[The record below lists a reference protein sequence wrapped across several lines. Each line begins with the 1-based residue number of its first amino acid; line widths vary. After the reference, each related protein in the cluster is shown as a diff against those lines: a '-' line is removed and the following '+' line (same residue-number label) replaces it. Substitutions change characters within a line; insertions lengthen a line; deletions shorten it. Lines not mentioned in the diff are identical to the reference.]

1 MILCVLFCMPSLLFA
16 QQATVSGKVTDQNGV
31 PLIGVTVI
39 VKGTTNGVSTD
50 ADGFYRISGVSPKDI
65 LVFSS
70 VGMVSVE
77 SVVGTRTTLDATLK
91 EDMLALEDVV
101 VVGYGSM
108 KNKDL
113 TAPIA
118 TVKGSEIVKH
128 STSNPLQALQGKVA
142 GVQISNFGEPG
153 SSPNI
158 RIRGVG
164 SFTSEA
170 PLYVVDGMFY
180 DNIDFLSNSD
190 VQDIAILKDASA
202 ASIYGVRASNGVIII
217 TTKQGSFNQK
227 AKITYDG
234 YVGVQTVT
242 NKLEM
247 ASSAEYA
254 TMMIE
259 RGDTEILQKSIDLWG
274 GKDLIPSTDT
284 DWYDEI
290 TRNAIIHSHSLD
302 ISGGTEKAAYVV
314 GVNYFYQEGIMKAKS
329 DYERINVRTK
339 ADYQPWRW
347 LKLGANVIMSHSV
360 RNSANN
366 GAWER
371 AYYAPPILPVYDES
385 YEATYPKKFTS
396 FDRLDLTNGV
406 YSNPVAMAYYGDNL
420 SKNVQI
426 MPSYYLDLDFLSNRK
441 LVFRTSF
448 NQVISLSQTRNYTPE
463 FFVSQAHNSTKSQ
476 LYKGSD
482 YWQNYTFDNTLTY
495 QDSFGQHNLTA
506 MLGASIRNED
516 WRSLWGSGQGLL
528 GTLDEYLYLSQAEA
542 ESLTAGDNGT
552 TYRGA
557 SFFGRI
563 SYNYAD
569 KYLLTVSMRAD
580 GSSKY
585 QEKWGYFPS
594 VGAAWVVSEE
604 NFMKQQKAIDYLK
617 LRVSYGQL
625 GNDKVAASNGFA
637 QILSGLNYS
646 GVFGGVLYPGFRIN
660 ENFSWLS
667 WETVE
672 EVNVGFEL
680 GMFRN
685 RLRLDFDYFHRMTR
699 DAVISVPVPT
709 STDMI
714 PGNWGRI
721 LNQGVELTLGWYD
734 TVGKDFSYGI
744 GFNMST
750 LKNEVKSLKYGVPYV
765 LGGTTQ
771 FRTITRPGDAMYSY
785 FGYKVTGV
793 YQNEAEVAADPIAV
807 ANGLQPGDL
816 KYEDIN
822 HDNIIDDRDRQI
834 LGSAL
839 PSFTYGGNINLGYKG
854 WDFGLSFMGVV
865 GNEIVNQKR
874 GSRGTADR
882 MNYEASVVRNRWHG
896 EGTSNSSPSAA
907 GLNRS
912 WNFNTMNSYFVEDG
926 SYFRIQNIQL
936 GYTFKIKN
944 GPTFRVHVAA
954 ERPLTVFD
962 YNGFTPEI
970 SSGFD
975 MQTYPMAAVYSMGLN
990 ITF

>member
-1 MILCVLFCMPSLLFA
+1 
-16 QQATVSGKVTDQNGV
+16 
-31 PLIGVTVI
+31 
-39 VKGTTNGVSTD
+39 
-50 ADGFYRISGVSPKDI
+50 
-65 LVFSS
+65 
-70 VGMVSVE
+70 
-77 SVVGTRTTLDATLK
+77 
-91 EDMLALEDVV
+91 
-101 VVGYGSM
+101 
-108 KNKDL
+108 
-113 TAPIA
+113 
-118 TVKGSEIVKH
+118 
-128 STSNPLQALQGKVA
+128 
-142 GVQISNFGEPG
+142 
-153 SSPNI
+153 
-158 RIRGVG
+158 
-164 SFTSEA
+164 
-170 PLYVVDGMFY
+170 
-180 DNIDFLSNSD
+180 
-190 VQDIAILKDASA
+190 
-202 ASIYGVRASNGVIII
+202 
-217 TTKQGSFNQK
+217 
-227 AKITYDG
+227 
-234 YVGVQTVT
+234 
-242 NKLEM
+242 
-247 ASSAEYA
+247 
-254 TMMIE
+254 
-259 RGDTEILQKSIDLWG
+259 
-274 GKDLIPSTDT
+274 
-284 DWYDEI
+284 
-290 TRNAIIHSHSLD
+290 
-302 ISGGTEKAAYVV
+302 
-314 GVNYFYQEGIMKAKS
+314 
-329 DYERINVRTK
+329 
-339 ADYQPWRW
+339 
-347 LKLGANVIMSHSV
+347 
-360 RNSANN
+360 
-366 GAWER
+366 
-371 AYYAPPILPVYDES
+371 
-385 YEATYPKKFTS
+385 
-396 FDRLDLTNGV
+396 
-406 YSNPVAMAYYGDNL
+406 
-420 SKNVQI
+420 
-426 MPSYYLDLDFLSNRK
+426 
-441 LVFRTSF
+441 
-448 NQVISLSQTRNYTPE
+448 
-463 FFVSQAHNSTKSQ
+463 
-476 LYKGSD
+476 
-482 YWQNYTFDNTLTY
+482 
-495 QDSFGQHNLTA
+495 
-506 MLGASIRNED
+506 
-516 WRSLWGSGQGLL
+516 
-528 GTLDEYLYLSQAEA
+528 
-542 ESLTAGDNGT
+542 
-552 TYRGA
+552 
-557 SFFGRI
+557 
-563 SYNYAD
+563 
-569 KYLLTVSMRAD
+569 MRAD

-646 GVFGGVLYPGFRIN
+646 GVFGEVLYPGFRVN

-680 GMFRN
+680 GMFSN
-685 RLRLDFDYFHRMTR
+685 RLRLDLDYFHRMTR

-721 LNQGVELTLGWYD
+721 LNQGVELTLGWSD
-734 TVGKDFSYGI
+734 TIGKDFSYGI

-750 LKNEVKSLKYGVPYV
+750 LKNEVKALKYGVPYV

-793 YQNEAEVAADPIAV
+793 YQNDAEVTADPIAV

-854 WDFGLSFMGVV
+854 WDFGLSFMGVT

-896 EGTSNSSPSAA
+896 EGTSNNSPSAA

-936 GYTFKIKN
+936 GYTFKIKS

-975 MQTYPMAAVYSMGLN
+975 MQTYPVAAVYSLGLN